1 MGAGLKFMNKLQPA
15 LQVRLQGN
23 KPYFLS
29 PLATTAQKIVI
40 SRVGEEP
47 SISYGID
54 QIEENMRILGRQFVD
69 MRSQR
74 RKAFFSKRDQLA
86 NFSYDPQYVYTV
98 GVISLSIV
106 QPYSYPNLAPSDLNV
121 TLI

>member
-1 MGAGLKFMNKLQPA
+1 MGAGLRFMNKLQPA

-69 MRSQR
+69 MKSQR

-86 NFSYDPQYVYTV
+86 KFSYDPQYVYTV
-98 GVISLSIV
+98 
-106 QPYSYPNLAPSDLNV
+106 NHHHF
-121 TLI
+121 LILI